1 MERDKLSSAANS
13 PRTGSP
19 VSDTNPCSERTAS
32 FLPVGGQE
40 GDPVGRGGIPV
51 IIVHDHRKYELA

>member
-1 MERDKLSSAANS
+1 MEQDKLSSAANS

-32 FLPVGGQE
+32 FLPVGSQE

-51 IIVHDHRKYELA
+51 IDDINTLKW

>member
-1 MERDKLSSAANS
+1 MEQDQLSSAANS

-51 IIVHDHRKYELA
+51 IVCLL